1 MSLQAS
7 PIPDV
12 PAETARVARAAFAKG
27 NRYLTWRDELGPLY
41 ADEQFAELFAR
52 RGQPAESPASL
63 ALVTILQFMENLSD
77 RQAADAVRSR
87 MDWKYLL
94 GLELTD
100 TGFNYSVL
108 TDFRQRL
115 RQGQAEVLLLDRLLD
130 LARARGLLKA
140 RGQQRTDSTHV
151 LAAIRHLNRL
161 ELVGEAMRQAL
172 NRLADVAPEWLQ
184 GWVPAEW
191 YSRYGRRIEQFRLP
205 KEVPA
210 QQAWAH
216 QVGADGQQLLEA
228 CWAPQAPATVR
239 RLPTVECLRRIWVQQ
254 YGWRDGQRYWR
265 PDDEHPPA
273 ALLIT
278 SPYDCEAR
286 FGTKRTTEWVGYKAQ
301 VTESCD
307 PDQPALIT
315 QVTTTVASTPD
326 QQMLPVIQAALAAKD
341 LLPAE
346 HLVDAGYPSA
356 EHLVTSQR
364 QYQVAVIG
372 PVPQDTSWQAQA
384 HQGFDLRHFHIDWA
398 QQQVTCP
405 RGRVSRWW
413 SPRRDAYGR
422 PRIHVRFAA
431 SDCQPCPLRPAC
443 TQAKE
448 ARTLRLQLQ
457 PESEALQAARE
468 RQTTPEF
475 KARYAGRAGIEASL
489 SQAVRR
495 CDVRHCRYIGLAKTQ
510 VQHIL
515 TAVALNLLR
524 LLDWLVEPDHRP
536 RSSAAFAALA
546 PAAQFAN

>member
-7 PIPDV
+7 LIPDV

-27 NRYLTWRDELGPLY
+27 NRYLTWRDELGPIY

-52 RGQPAESPASL
+52 RGQPAASPASL
-63 ALVTILQFMENLSD
+63 ALVTSLQFMENLSD
-77 RQAADAVRSR
+77 RQAAEAVRSR
-87 MDWKYLL
+87 IDWKYLL

-115 RQGQAEVLLLDRLLD
+115 RDGQAEALLLDRLLE

-151 LAAIRHLNRL
+151 LGAIRRLNRL

-172 NRLADVAPEWLQ
+172 NRLAEVAPEWLA

-191 YSRYGRRIEQFRLP
+191 YARYGQRIEQFRLP
-205 KEVPA
+205 KAVPA
-210 QQAWAH
+210 QQAWAQ

-228 CWAPQAPATVR
+228 CWAPAAPAPVR
-239 RLPTVECLRRIWVQQ
+239 CLPAVECLRRIWIQQ
-254 YGWRDGQRYWR
+254 YGWRDDQRYWR
-265 PDDEHPPA
+265 PDGEHPPA

-278 SPYDCEAR
+278 SPYDGDAR

-326 QQMLPVIQAALAAKD
+326 QPMLPIIQAALAAKD

-356 EHLVTSQR
+356 DHLVTSQQ
-364 QYQVAVIG
+364 QYQVDVIG
-372 PVPQDTSWQAQA
+372 PVPPDTSWQAQA
-384 HQGFDLRHFHIDWA
+384 QQGFDIRHFYIDWE
-398 QQQVTCP
+398 QQRVTCP
-405 RGRVSRWW
+405 HGRVSRWW
-413 SPRRDAYGR
+413 SPRQDTYGR
-422 PRIHVRFAA
+422 PLIHVRFAA
-431 SDCQPCPLRPAC
+431 SDCQPCPARAAC
-443 TQAKE
+443 TLAKE
-448 ARTLRLQLQ
+448 ARTLSLRVQ
-457 PESEALQAARE
+457 PAFEALQVARE
-468 RQTTPEF
+468 RQTTPDF
-475 KARYAGRAGIEASL
+475 KARYARRAGIEASL

-524 LLDWLVEPDHRP
+524 LVDWLVAPDHRP
-536 RSSAAFAALA
+536 RRPAAFGALA

>member
-7 PIPDV
+7 RIPDV
-12 PAETARVARAAFAKG
+12 PLETARVARAAFAKG
-27 NRYLTWRDELGPLY
+27 NRYLTWRDEFGPIY
-41 ADEQFAELFAR
+41 ADEQFAGLFAR

-77 RQAADAVRSR
+77 RQAAEAVRGR
-87 MDWKYLL
+87 IDWKYLL

-108 TDFRQRL
+108 HDFRQRL
-115 RQGQAEVLLLDRLLD
+115 LESPVEGLLLDRLLE

-161 ELVGEAMRQAL
+161 ELVGEALRQAL
-172 NRLADVAPEWLQ
+172 NRLAEVEPDWLKS
-184 GWVPAEW
+184 WVPADW
-191 YSRYGRRIEQFRLP
+191 YARYGRRIEQFRLP
-205 KEVPA
+205 KDVPA
-210 QQAWAH
+210 QQAWAR

-228 CWAPQAPATVR
+228 CWAPQAPASVR
-239 RLPTVECLRRIWVQQ
+239 RVPALECLRRIWLQQ
-254 YGWRDGQRYWR
+254 YGWADGQHDWR
-265 PDDEHPPA
+265 PDGEHPPA
-273 ALLIT
+273 AILIV
-278 SPYDCEAR
+278 SPYDCDAR
-286 FGTKRTTEWVGYKAQ
+286 FGTKRTTEWQGYKAQ

-315 QVTTTVASTPD
+315 QVTTTAATTPD
-326 QQMLPVIQAALAAKD
+326 QALLPIIQAALAAKD

-356 EHLVTSQR
+356 EHLETSQR
-364 QYQVAVIG
+364 QYQVDVIG

-384 HQGFDLRHFHIDWA
+384 HQGFDIRHFSIDWE

-405 RGRVSRWW
+405 QGRVSRWW

-422 PRIHVRFAA
+422 PQIHVRFAA
-431 SDCQPCPLRPAC
+431 GDCQPCPVRASC

-448 ARTLRLQLQ
+448 ARTLRLLLR
-457 PESEALQAARE
+457 PEYEALQAARE

-475 KARYAGRAGIEASL
+475 KARYAARAGIEASL

-495 CDVRHCRYIGLAKTQ
+495 CDVRHSRYIGLAKTQ

-515 TAVALNLLR
+515 MAVALNLVR

-536 RSSAAFAALA
+536 RRPTAFADLA